1 MEMKDRLMKFGD
13 DVKSGAE
20 KLAKGAI
27 DGSKKMAEKVK
38 IKNVISQAESR
49 LNAVYL
55 EIGKKYEELH
65 GTESEEA
72 FVELLAQA
80 ADAKAQITAAK
91 VDLAAVDCATICSG
105 CGGYVQEGQR
115 FCPHCGTKQ
124 PEPAVPEEAAAE
136 TPEETAEKLNEAA
149 AAGVEDAVAEAAET
163 TTEA

>member
-27 DGSKKMAEKVK
+27 DGSKKVAEKVK
-38 IKNVISQAESR
+38 IKNTISQAESR
-49 LNAVYL
+49 LNAAYL
-55 EIGKKYEELH
+55 QIGKKYEELH
-65 GTESEEA
+65 GAEGEA
-72 FVELLAQA
+72 EFAELLAQA

-124 PEPAVPEEAAAE
+124 PEVEAPAEE
-136 TPEETAEKLNEAA
+136 TPEETAEKLSEAA
-149 AAGVEDAVAEAAET
+149 AAGVEDAVADAAET